1 MHEELITSYFEVLR
15 NNSSRSHFN
24 ARRFARFLLI
34 EFKPWLMCDTYDPLA
49 GYEKM
54 SLLERFELFVP
65 HSLEKKNVLSS
76 GGLPDE
82 EKREE

>member
-1 MHEELITSYFEVLR
+1 
-15 NNSSRSHFN
+15 
-24 ARRFARFLLI
+24 
-34 EFKPWLMCDTYDPLA
+34 MCDTYDPLA